1 MPGKAV
7 YDTRFFIDL
16 FYSSD
21 PTILRQLKEEL
32 RLNSQRLVSAVT
44 IYEVHRINQSREGKT
59 VATLRS
65 ETIQRDFTVI
75 PLDYSI
81 SIHAAQIG
89 EQYRTPL
96 ADSVI
101 AATALNHNAP
111 IVTDDPHFNM
121 ITGLK
126 TRWTI
131 R

>member
-32 RLNSQRLVSAVT
+32 RLYSQRLVSAVT
-44 IYEVHRINQSREGKT
+44 IYEVHRINQSREGKI

-126 TRWTI
+126 TRWPI